1 MDGPMNSEFRRNR
14 RDPYFVSSRV
24 RKPVVIKRTDSSW
37 WVSLA
42 LIVVALVVVRVLVDF
57 I

>member
-1 MDGPMNSEFRRNR
+1 MNSEFRRNK
-14 RDPYFVSSRV
+14 RDPYFVSASV
-24 RKPVVIKRTDSSW
+24 RKPVVIRRTDSSK
-37 WVSLA
+37 WVALA

>member
-1 MDGPMNSEFRRNR
+1 MNSEFRRNR

-24 RKPVVIKRTDSSW
+24 RKPVVIKRTDSSKW
-37 WVSLA
+37 IALA